1 LKNQAT
7 DSLSQFGEWFFS
19 DRLARSIS
27 PFAHFSVEEYVH
39 QLINDADVDS
49 LDEAE
54 LLRVE
59 MRSFGKLSKGSERN
73 WQRLDRSNEYIR
85 EWKRRFQEERL
96 AGLDS
101 RYRGSQRRTRT
112 AETEARILEV
122 TRRGPSD
129 GTTRWSSYRL
139 VVNASQKPSTAE
151 MPKNKVPAFLE

>member
-1 LKNQAT
+1 
-7 DSLSQFGEWFFS
+7 LSQFGEWFFS

-85 EWKRRFQEERL
+85 EWKRRFQRSVWQ
-96 AGLDS
+96 DS
-101 RYRGSQRRTRT
+101 IRVI
-112 AETEARILEV
+112 A
-122 TRRGPSD
+122 
-129 GTTRWSSYRL
+129 
-139 VVNASQKPSTAE
+139 VVNAERGQLRPRRVSWRSRVE
-151 MPKNKVPAFLE
+151 VPVMVRPAGAAIGWW